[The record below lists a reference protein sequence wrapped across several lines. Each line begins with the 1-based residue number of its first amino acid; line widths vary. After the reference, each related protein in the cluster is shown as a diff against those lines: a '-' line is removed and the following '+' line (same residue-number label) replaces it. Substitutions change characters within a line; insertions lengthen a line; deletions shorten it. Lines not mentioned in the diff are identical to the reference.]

1 MLLELAR
8 VEFLSELALILICG
22 HEFDVVEYFA
32 LFIMG
37 LFVLSHFVEVVE
49 DHKAAYVA
57 AGNRLAVVRD
67 LALAVTL
74 VHAHGAASNAMLS
87 KQCR

>member
-22 HEFDVVEYFA
+22 HEFDVVHFA
-32 LFIMG
+32 LFLMG
-37 LFVLSHFVEVVE
+37 RFVLSHFVEVVE
-49 DHKAAYVA
+49 DFKAAYVA